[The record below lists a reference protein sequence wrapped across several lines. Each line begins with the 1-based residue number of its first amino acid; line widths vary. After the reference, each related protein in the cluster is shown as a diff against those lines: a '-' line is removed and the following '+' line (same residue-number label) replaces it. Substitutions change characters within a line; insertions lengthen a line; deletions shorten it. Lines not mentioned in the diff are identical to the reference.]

1 MLFEIFPADNPPVP
15 VLGIGTHG
23 SPEVISE
30 ITFTVPVNTVRHAAR
45 NLQAFHSRQ
54 TSLCVCLVESQAQHK
69 KGYNTAYPFHVHL
82 ILSSLITLAA
92 TMSEFSTRM
101 VWCLPPFFST
111 SSITKTLSSGIVNCG
126 TVYTVRTVLLPPI
139 TSISL

>member
-1 MLFEIFPADNPPVP
+1 MLFEVFPTDNPPVP
-15 VLGIGTHG
+15 VLGVGTHG

-30 ITFTVPVNTVRHAAR
+30 ITFTVPVNTVRHTTC
-45 NLQAFHSRQ
+45 NLQTFHSRQ
-54 TSLCVCLVESQAQHK
+54 TSLCVCLVKSQAQHK
-69 KGYNTAYPFHVHL
+69 KGYNTTYPFHVHL

-92 TMSEFSTRM
+92 TISEFSTRI

-111 SSITKTLSSGIVNCG
+111 SSITNILSSGIVNCG

>member
-1 MLFEIFPADNPPVP
+1 MLFEVFPADNPPVS
-15 VLGIGTHG
+15 VFGIGTHG
-23 SPEVISE
+23 SPEVIGE
-30 ITFTVPVNTVRHAAR
+30 IAFTVPVNAVRHAAR

-69 KGYNTAYPFHVHL
+69 EGYNTQYPFHVHL

-92 TMSEFSTRM
+92 TTSEFSTRI

-111 SSITKTLSSGIVNCG
+111 SSITNILSSGIVNCG

>member
-1 MLFEIFPADNPPVP
+1 MLFKVLPADNPPVP
-15 VLGIGTHG
+15 VFGIGTHG
-23 SPEVISE
+23 SPEIIGE

-45 NLQAFHSRQ
+45 NLQTFHSRQ
-54 TSLCVCLVESQAQHK
+54 TSLCMCLVKSQAQHK
-69 KGYNTAYPFHVHL
+69 KGYNTTYPFHVHL
-82 ILSSLITLAA
+82 ILSSLITFAA
-92 TMSEFSTRM
+92 TISEFSTRI

-111 SSITKTLSSGIVNCG
+111 SSITNILSSGIVNCG

>member
-1 MLFEIFPADNPPVP
+1 MLFEVFPAVNPPVP
-15 VLGIGTHG
+15 VFGIGTHG
-23 SPEVISE
+23 SPEIIGE
-30 ITFTVPVNTVRHAAR
+30 ITFTVPVNTVRHATR

-69 KGYNTAYPFHVHL
+69 KGLIQH
-82 ILSSLITLAA
+82 ILSCLFDFKFVNHFGCHDIRVFHPDSLVSA
-92 TMSEFSTRM
+92 
-101 VWCLPPFFST
+101 PFFST
-111 SSITKTLSSGIVNCG
+111 NSIINILSSGIVNCG

>member
-1 MLFEIFPADNPPVP
+1 MLFEVFPADNPPVP
-15 VLGIGTHG
+15 IFGIGRE
-23 SPEVISE
+23 SRPEVIGK

-54 TSLCVCLVESQAQHK
+54 TSLCVCLVKSQAQHK
-69 KGYNTAYPFHVHL
+69 KEHHTAYPFHVHL

-92 TMSEFSTRM
+92 TISEFSTRI

-111 SSITKTLSSGIVNCG
+111 SSMTNILSSGIVNCG
-126 TVYTVRTVLLPPI
+126 TVYTVRTVFLPPI

>member
-1 MLFEIFPADNPPVP
+1 
-15 VLGIGTHG
+15 
-23 SPEVISE
+23 
-30 ITFTVPVNTVRHAAR
+30 PVNTVRHAAR
-45 NLQAFHSRQ
+45 DLQTFHSRQ
-54 TSLCVCLVESQAQHK
+54 TSLCVCLVKSQAQRK
-69 KGYNTAYPFHVHL
+69 KEHHTEYPFHVHL

-92 TMSEFSTRM
+92 TISEFSTRI

-111 SSITKTLSSGIVNCG
+111 SSMTNILSSGIVNCG